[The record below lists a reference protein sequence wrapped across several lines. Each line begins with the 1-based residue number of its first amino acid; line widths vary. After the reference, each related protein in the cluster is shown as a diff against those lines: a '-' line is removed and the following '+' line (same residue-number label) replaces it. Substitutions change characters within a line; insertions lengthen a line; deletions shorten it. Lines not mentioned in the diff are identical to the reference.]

1 MPSIYQIGLPIP
13 KDYSEFENMV
23 KEFFCNKYGCV
34 FQKYGRPGQK
44 QSGIDL
50 ICGTIGVQ
58 CKNYYNTQL
67 TIPLLR
73 KELENAKKITPCLT
87 EYYIVTT
94 AKRDVVIQDYVR
106 NYEGSFK
113 TDIYY
118 WDVIEN
124 FLLQNSNIKDLFYTK
139 EEDATQLFVKC
150 FLKICFEYNFY
161 QVMQT
166 SNFVGAIH
174 QNSYWTLVKIAE
186 AILNL
191 IHSSVAY
198 GVKNSVMEDMYYF
211 INCLDTITS
220 ILGLTSTP
228 NENGISD
235 PKFRHDDETDCE
247 KIREIQRCS
256 FDCIN
261 VYLKYK

>member
-150 FLKICFEYNFY
+150 FLKIVLNIIFIKLCKLQILLGQFIKI
-161 QVMQT
+161 VI
-166 SNFVGAIH
+166 GR
-174 QNSYWTLVKIAE
+174 LLKIAE

-211 INCLDTITS
+211 IN
-220 ILGLTSTP
+220 
-228 NENGISD
+228 
-235 PKFRHDDETDCE
+235 
-247 KIREIQRCS
+247 
-256 FDCIN
+256 
-261 VYLKYK
+261 

>member
-106 NYEGSFK
+106 N
-113 TDIYY
+113 
-118 WDVIEN
+118 V
-124 FLLQNSNIKDLFYTK
+124 
-139 EEDATQLFVKC
+139 V
-150 FLKICFEYNFY
+150 
-161 QVMQT
+161 
-166 SNFVGAIH
+166 
-174 QNSYWTLVKIAE
+174 
-186 AILNL
+186 L
-191 IHSSVAY
+191 IVL
-198 GVKNSVMEDMYYF
+198 MF
-211 INCLDTITS
+211 I
-220 ILGLTSTP
+220 
-228 NENGISD
+228 
-235 PKFRHDDETDCE
+235 
-247 KIREIQRCS
+247 
-256 FDCIN
+256 
-261 VYLKYK
+261 

>member
-73 KELENAKKITPCLT
+73 KE
-87 EYYIVTT
+87 YYIVTT

-106 NYEGSFK
+106 NYE
-113 TDIYY
+113 
-118 WDVIEN
+118 
-124 FLLQNSNIKDLFYTK
+124 
-139 EEDATQLFVKC
+139 
-150 FLKICFEYNFY
+150 
-161 QVMQT
+161 
-166 SNFVGAIH
+166 
-174 QNSYWTLVKIAE
+174 
-186 AILNL
+186 
-191 IHSSVAY
+191 
-198 GVKNSVMEDMYYF
+198 
-211 INCLDTITS
+211 
-220 ILGLTSTP
+220 
-228 NENGISD
+228 
-235 PKFRHDDETDCE
+235 
-247 KIREIQRCS
+247 
-256 FDCIN
+256 
-261 VYLKYK
+261 